1 MRADRIAP
9 QTTPPP
15 RRPAAVKD
23 GGPAASAPSSRATAP
38 DADGVTSS
46 EPKEWT
52 ILGFFNGNND
62 LEPYITN
69 GVLQAEQ
76 VGPNNNVNFVTQL
89 ARAPQDVVH
98 PPGERPTR
106 IDGDWKG
113 VRRYEARFTGETS
126 SKKITSKLVEK
137 LPDFT
142 DMGAPN
148 TLSDFL
154 KWGIKTYPA
163 KHYMVVFNNHGAGF
177 GGVSFDEMHDSHL
190 APGEMRQVLDYV
202 RKETGVKPD
211 VLLFD
216 ACEMGQAEVAYE
228 LRNSAKFM
236 VAAEDLTGAPG
247 MPYAQIVARAAFDDK
262 VSAREMATLIVS
274 AAGED
279 QFFRMIEQMDEAAGQ
294 LAAIDLSKM
303 GDLRAA
309 CDQLS
314 RVLRKGGIPRE
325 RLVQI
330 VKRTKKFQGPSK
342 PDKDYRDLGDF
353 AYNVLH
359 SRHAK
364 NGEVRAAAQGVLDA
378 LGKAVVANQTE
389 GEGMAKAHGLSV
401 YLPTDGGRHPRRPQ
415 ARDPFGYGKL
425 DMSKDGEWDALIAH
439 MHPRRTRPDPS

>member
-1 MRADRIAP
+1 MRADRITP
-9 QTTPPP
+9 QTAPPS
-15 RRPAAVKD
+15 RRTAAVYD
-23 GGPAASAPSSRATAP
+23 SGANAPRICSNATESADPTP
-38 DADGVTSS
+38 T

-76 VGPNNNVNFVTQL
+76 VGPNDNVSFVTQL
-89 ARAPQDVVH
+89 ARAPQDEVH
-98 PPGERPTR
+98 PEGERHTR

-113 VRRYEARFTGETS
+113 VRRYEARFMGESNT
-126 SKKITSKLVEK
+126 KKITSKLVER

-154 KWGIKTYPA
+154 KWGIKNYPA

-177 GGVSFDEMHDSHL
+177 RGVSFDDMHDSHL
-190 APGEMRQVLDYV
+190 DPGEMRQVLDHV

-216 ACEMGQAEVAYE
+216 ACEMGQTEVAYE

-262 VSAREMATLIVS
+262 VSARDMATHIVR
-274 AAGED
+274 AAGDD
-279 QFFRMIEQMDEAAGQ
+279 QAFRMFEDMDEAAGQ
-294 LAAIDLSKM
+294 LAAIDLTKV
-303 GDLRAA
+303 GDVRTA

-364 NGEVRAAAQGVLDA
+364 SDEVRAAAQGVLDA
-378 LGKAVVANQTE
+378 LDKAVIANQTE
-389 GEGMAKAHGLSV
+389 GDGMSKAHGLSV
-401 YLPTDGGRHPRRPQ
+401 YLPTDGGRNPRRPQ

-425 DMSKDGEWDALIAH
+425 EMSTDGQWDALIAH
-439 MHPRRTRPDPS
+439 LHPRRSMPSET